1 MIIDAMHRKSH
12 FADGDRGSR
21 ATVPCLIAW
30 QHEDIALKTKTGDP
44 GISAEILT
52 QTKQLG
58 RSMCQRVGRFGPAG
72 ARCDLVFVFDRP
84 SGRGPTTGFTFVP
97 RQLLAGD
104 LHNI

>member
-30 QHEDIALKTKTGDP
+30 QHEDIALTTKTGDP

-52 QTKQLG
+52 QTKQQG
-58 RSMCQRVGRFGPAG
+58 RSMCQRVGRFANWRALRSGVRFRSAKWPRADDRLH
-72 ARCDLVFVFDRP
+72 ARSPTIADGRP
-84 SGRGPTTGFTFVP
+84 S
-97 RQLLAGD
+97 
-104 LHNI
+104 

>member
-44 GISAEILT
+44 GD
-52 QTKQLG
+52 
-58 RSMCQRVGRFGPAG
+58 QRGNPDA
-72 ARCDLVFVFDRP
+72 DQ
-84 SGRGPTTGFTFVP
+84 TTGTLNVP
-97 RQLLAGD
+97 TSWPVRQLARAAIWCSFSIGQVAAGR
-104 LHNI
+104 